1 MRLTHLSLHH
11 FRNFTRLDIDV
22 PEGDLLLVGGNAQ
35 GKTSLLEAIYY
46 LATLESFHAR
56 HEREL
61 ISFYTAREEKS
72 AHATGVDLSLPA
84 PAETQRF
91 ARIVGVYHTG
101 SVPHTLEVRLIQDA
115 GSDGVA
121 RIRKEVLWDGV
132 KQRLADVLG
141 KFNAVL
147 FLPQMMGVIEG
158 PPDERRRYLN
168 VALAQVISYYPAALT
183 AYHRAL
189 TQRNALLKQL
199 NERGGD
205 PGQLSFW
212 DEQIA
217 TYGAQI
223 IFARIRSI
231 QEIELE
237 AALIHRDLSGGN
249 EILRLCYQP
258 SYDPLPQNPAQ
269 FSLKID
275 TPVDRSRIPLEQ
287 IQAGFLKKLAGLRRE
302 EISRGLTVIGPHRDE
317 LRFQGNG
324 VDLGTYGSRGQVR
337 TAMLSMKLAEVTWMK
352 SKTGQW
358 PVLLLDEVLAEL
370 DAGRRRDLLTR
381 LLESEQV
388 LMTTTDLDLFDPEF
402 VGKSRVWKIE
412 GGRITK

>member
-1 MRLTHLSLHH
+1 MHLTHLSLTH

-22 PEGDLLLVGGNAQ
+22 PEGDLILVGGNAQ
-35 GKTSLLEAIYY
+35 GKTSLLEAIYF
-46 LATLESFHAR
+46 LATLESFHAGQDR
-56 HEREL
+56 QM
-61 ISFYTAREEKS
+61 INFSAAREEQ
-72 AHATGVDLSLPA
+72 P
-84 PAETQRF
+84 F
-91 ARIVGVYHTG
+91 ARIVGTYFSGGDRHTM
-101 SVPHTLEVRLIQDA
+101 EVRLIQEP
-115 GSDGVA
+115 GSVTGAV
-121 RIRKEVLWDGV
+121 RVRKEALWDGV
-132 KQRLADVLG
+132 KQRLSDVIG
-141 KFNAVL
+141 KFNAVM

-158 PPDERRRYLN
+158 SPDERRRYLN
-168 VALAQVISYYPAALT
+168 VALAQVISYYPGALV

-212 DEQIA
+212 DDQLA

-223 IFARIRSI
+223 IYARIRSI
-231 QEIELE
+231 QELELE
-237 AALIHRDLSGGN
+237 AARTHRQLTRGS

-258 SYDPLPQNPAQ
+258 SYDPLPDKNPNQIA
-269 FSLKID
+269 LKID

-287 IQAGFLKKLAGLRRE
+287 IRAGFLEKLTRLHRP
-302 EISRGLTVIGPHRDE
+302 EIARGVTVIGPHRDE

-324 VDLGTYGSRGQVR
+324 IDLGTYGSRGQVR
-337 TAMLSMKLAEVTWMK
+337 TAMLSMKLAEVAWMK

-370 DAGRRRDLLTR
+370 DTGRRADLLSH
-381 LLESEQV
+381 LLQSEQV

-402 VGKSRVWKIE
+402 VGKSRLWKIE
-412 GGRITK
+412 GGRISSSQ